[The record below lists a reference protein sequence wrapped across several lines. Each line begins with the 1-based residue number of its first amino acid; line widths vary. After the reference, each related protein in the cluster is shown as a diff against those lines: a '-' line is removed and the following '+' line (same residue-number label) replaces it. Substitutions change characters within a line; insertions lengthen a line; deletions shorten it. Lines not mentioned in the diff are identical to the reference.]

1 MLVSIIILSILV
13 LALGFSTWNL
23 LRKLEKYED
32 TVQNQQI
39 YVERIASLI
48 EDSSK
53 RLREVDSQGHFSAD
67 DEVGFFF
74 SNLKAIQDTL
84 DEFKIN

>member
-1 MLVSIIILSILV
+1 MLVSIIILAILV
-13 LALGFSTWNL
+13 IVLGFTTWNTM
-23 LRKLEKYED
+23 RKLEKYED

-48 EDSSK
+48 EDSSN
-53 RLREVDSQGHFSAD
+53 RLREVDTNGHFSSD

-84 DEFKIN
+84 DEFKLR

>member
-13 LALGFSTWNL
+13 IALGFSTWNL

-53 RLREVDSQGHFSAD
+53 RLREIDSQGHFSSD

-84 DEFKIN
+84 DEFKVN

>member
-1 MLVSIIILSILV
+1 MLVSVIILVILSIV
-13 LALGFSTWNL
+13 LGFATWNTM
-23 LRKLEKYED
+23 RKLEKYED

-53 RLREVDSQGHFSAD
+53 RLREVDTTGHFSSD

-74 SNLKAIQDTL
+74 SNLKAIQETL
-84 DEFKIN
+84 DEYNLR

>member
-1 MLVSIIILSILV
+1 MLVSIIILAILV
-13 LALGFSTWNL
+13 IVLGFTTWNTM
-23 LRKLEKYED
+23 RKLEKYED

-53 RLREVDSQGHFSAD
+53 RLREVDANGHFSSD

-74 SNLKAIQDTL
+74 SNLKAIQETL
-84 DEFKIN
+84 DEYNLR